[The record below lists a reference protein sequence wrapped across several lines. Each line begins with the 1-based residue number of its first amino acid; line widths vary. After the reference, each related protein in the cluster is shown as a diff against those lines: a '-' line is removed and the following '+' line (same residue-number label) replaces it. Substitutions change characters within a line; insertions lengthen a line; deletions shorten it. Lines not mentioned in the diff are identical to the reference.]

1 MEFVLWVGMEKQIF
15 DCLMANLIGM
25 GKQFLPRG
33 QIALSEEGQ
42 NAFFDILAGKM
53 GDAENVPFFS
63 MPVENAV
70 DTETGVPQEEADAGQ
85 GPVAASLDPGDIS
98 LLVAS
103 LLSVRDISFDIGKT
117 FENKDAGAPDI
128 IGFLKNVLEVL
139 SDGDQIELESTE
151 EGMDVLA
158 AALPEEGESDGPAE
172 QAKGSGNFMGQLAS
186 VIHQLNRLAAR
197 GNEETTGQAQMPPPA
212 PGIEIPDAARE
223 TKRPDPAPLAADQ
236 TKGSAQTAVSEG
248 QEAPAFVVEIVKAA
262 KRIQAREASP
272 VKDDRSEVSPR
283 IPAAADAADA
293 AEAKDSFLIRPARAD
308 AVEDNTE
315 VPKKVVI
322 RVLETNEADAGD
334 EREGRIAAHQ
344 DHSRQSVQNAS
355 ETKASGKN
363 DFGAMMVDKIEK
375 MTEQFAGKNMNMDM
389 VVRLKIDEKET
400 LLVGLKED
408 GGRINVEVRT
418 TNENMMNF
426 LQSQKEDIAKNLE
439 GKNIHTSIHVDLN
452 QDGSGRRDR
461 KNDHAGRDDD
471 EQDKQDFSAFVE
483 ALS

>member
-1 MEFVLWVGMEKQIF
+1 
-15 DCLMANLIGM
+15 MANLIGM

-70 DTETGVPQEEADAGQ
+70 DTETGVPQEEAGAGQ

-103 LLSVRDISFDIGKT
+103 LLSVRDISFDIGKA

-158 AALPEEGESDGPAE
+158 AALPEEGESDGLAE

-197 GNEETTGQAQMPPPA
+197 GNEETTGQAQMAPPA

-262 KRIQAREASP
+262 KRIQAREVSP

-308 AVEDNTE
+308 AVEDNAE

-322 RVLETNEADAGD
+322 RVLETNEAGPGD